1 MPRHQARGGERQP
14 RQRLLQDDEIARD
27 ANDNGQ
33 IVSRQRVSD
42 EVRRRREHFVAV
54 ALDCCPRWWI
64 SSADRP
70 LQHAEHDGATVS
82 RHDEFSDGR
91 ACAPSHRSSSA
102 WSLEHDQDN
111 IDCAGLSEEGAHTPA
126 SSWQN
131 STTFHTYTFKGPIEG
146 LSNSQSILPA
156 AHKAQA
162 QGQGGMGERACC
174 SEELRRARCGKGGW
188 LGTGFTK
195 SFTHTHKR
203 GQCAL
208 LLIALVQFALW
219 QPTDDLLICSSV
231 EGSLPDP
238 EQILLLGNILLAMG
252 QGAGQLPQMDIVEW
266 PPYPN
271 ARGDSDEVR
280 EFLATLIKAR
290 IDSKSAKTLLLMGDA
305 AAEWLLTS
313 DEKAATANGQV
324 SIFGQITALL
334 VPSLREMIEQPS
346 SKRKTWQTIRFLSPQ
361 RHVHKA
367 QP

>member
-1 MPRHQARGGERQP
+1 MANALHNQYLQTLGVVQYVPRDLPLVSIVAQP
-14 RQRLLQDDEIARD
+14 VVSTEVASSSDSLIDFD
-27 ANDNGQ
+27 AAPETISTSVSTPTNTSVNSQVSSTPESLEAMTKSMAELSNLNLDNKVKPG
-33 IVSRQRVSD
+33 IK
-42 EVRRRREHFVAV
+42 VAE
-54 ALDCCPRWWI
+54 PK
-64 SSADRP
+64 
-70 LQHAEHDGATVS
+70 QEQ
-82 RHDEFSDGR
+82 E
-91 ACAPSHRSSSA
+91 APS
-102 WSLEHDQDN
+102 
-111 IDCAGLSEEGAHTPA
+111 
-126 SSWQN
+126 
-131 STTFHTYTFKGPIEG
+131 
-146 LSNSQSILPA
+146 SIA
-156 AHKAQA
+156 VK
-162 QGQGGMGERACC
+162 
-174 SEELRRARCGKGGW
+174 
-188 LGTGFTK
+188 
-195 SFTHTHKR
+195 
-203 GQCAL
+203 
-208 LLIALVQFALW
+208 FALW

-305 AAEWLLTS
+305 AAEWLLTN

-334 VPSLREMIEQPS
+334 VPSLREMIKQPS

>member
-1 MPRHQARGGERQP
+1 MVNALHHQYLQTLGVVQYVPRDLPLVSIVAQP
-14 RQRLLQDDEIARD
+14 
-27 ANDNGQ
+27 
-33 IVSRQRVSD
+33 
-42 EVRRRREHFVAV
+42 FVAAEAV
-54 ALDCCPRWWI
+54 SSAASLINFDAAPETISTSVNTPI
-64 SSADRP
+64 SSSTPESLEAMTKSM
-70 LQHAEHDGATVS
+70 AELSNLNNKVKPGIKEAGP
-82 RHDEFSDGR
+82 RLEPE
-91 ACAPSHRSSSA
+91 APS
-102 WSLEHDQDN
+102 
-111 IDCAGLSEEGAHTPA
+111 
-126 SSWQN
+126 
-131 STTFHTYTFKGPIEG
+131 
-146 LSNSQSILPA
+146 SIA
-156 AHKAQA
+156 VK
-162 QGQGGMGERACC
+162 
-174 SEELRRARCGKGGW
+174 
-188 LGTGFTK
+188 
-195 SFTHTHKR
+195 
-203 GQCAL
+203 
-208 LLIALVQFALW
+208 FALW

>member
-1 MPRHQARGGERQP
+1 M
-14 RQRLLQDDEIARD
+14 
-27 ANDNGQ
+27 
-33 IVSRQRVSD
+33 
-42 EVRRRREHFVAV
+42 
-54 ALDCCPRWWI
+54 
-64 SSADRP
+64 
-70 LQHAEHDGATVS
+70 
-82 RHDEFSDGR
+82 
-91 ACAPSHRSSSA
+91 
-102 WSLEHDQDN
+102 
-111 IDCAGLSEEGAHTPA
+111 
-126 SSWQN
+126 
-131 STTFHTYTFKGPIEG
+131 
-146 LSNSQSILPA
+146 
-156 AHKAQA
+156 
-162 QGQGGMGERACC
+162 
-174 SEELRRARCGKGGW
+174 
-188 LGTGFTK
+188 
-195 SFTHTHKR
+195 
-203 GQCAL
+203 
-208 LLIALVQFALW
+208 
-219 QPTDDLLICSSV
+219 
-231 EGSLPDP
+231 PDP

>member
-1 MPRHQARGGERQP
+1 MANALHNQYLQTLGVVQYVPRDLPLVSIVAQP
-14 RQRLLQDDEIARD
+14 VVSTEVASSSDSLIDFD
-27 ANDNGQ
+27 AAPETISTSVNSQVSSTPESLEAMTKSMAELSNLNLDNKIKPG
-33 IVSRQRVSD
+33 IK
-42 EVRRRREHFVAV
+42 A
-54 ALDCCPRWWI
+54 
-64 SSADRP
+64 
-70 LQHAEHDGATVS
+70 AEPKQ
-82 RHDEFSDGR
+82 EQE
-91 ACAPSHRSSSA
+91 APS
-102 WSLEHDQDN
+102 
-111 IDCAGLSEEGAHTPA
+111 
-126 SSWQN
+126 
-131 STTFHTYTFKGPIEG
+131 
-146 LSNSQSILPA
+146 SIA
-156 AHKAQA
+156 VK
-162 QGQGGMGERACC
+162 
-174 SEELRRARCGKGGW
+174 
-188 LGTGFTK
+188 
-195 SFTHTHKR
+195 
-203 GQCAL
+203 
-208 LLIALVQFALW
+208 FALW
-219 QPTDDLLICSSV
+219 QPTDDVLICSSV

-305 AAEWLLTS
+305 AAEWLLTN

-346 SKRKTWQTIRFLSPQ
+346 NKRKTWQTIRFLSPQ

>member
-1 MPRHQARGGERQP
+1 VANALHNQYLQTLGVVQYVPRDLPLVSIVAQP
-14 RQRLLQDDEIARD
+14 VVSTEVASSSDSLIDFD
-27 ANDNGQ
+27 AAPETISTSVNSQVSSTPESLEAMTKSMAELSNLNLDNKVKPG
-33 IVSRQRVSD
+33 IK
-42 EVRRRREHFVAV
+42 VAE
-54 ALDCCPRWWI
+54 PK
-64 SSADRP
+64 
-70 LQHAEHDGATVS
+70 QEQ
-82 RHDEFSDGR
+82 E
-91 ACAPSHRSSSA
+91 APS
-102 WSLEHDQDN
+102 
-111 IDCAGLSEEGAHTPA
+111 
-126 SSWQN
+126 
-131 STTFHTYTFKGPIEG
+131 
-146 LSNSQSILPA
+146 SIA
-156 AHKAQA
+156 VK
-162 QGQGGMGERACC
+162 
-174 SEELRRARCGKGGW
+174 
-188 LGTGFTK
+188 
-195 SFTHTHKR
+195 
-203 GQCAL
+203 
-208 LLIALVQFALW
+208 FALW

-271 ARGDSDEVR
+271 ARGDSGEVR

-334 VPSLREMIEQPS
+334 VPSLREMIKQPS

>member
-1 MPRHQARGGERQP
+1 VANALHNQYLQTLGVVQYVPRDLP
-14 RQRLLQDDEIARD
+14 LVS
-27 ANDNGQ
+27 
-33 IVSRQRVSD
+33 IVAQTV
-42 EVRRRREHFVAV
+42 VATE
-54 ALDCCPRWWI
+54 AA
-64 SSADRP
+64 SSADSLIDFDAASETISASVSTSVNIQVSSAP
-70 LQHAEHDGATVS
+70 ESLEAMTKSMAELSNLNNKVKPGIKAA
-82 RHDEFSDGR
+82 EPKQEPE
-91 ACAPSHRSSSA
+91 APS
-102 WSLEHDQDN
+102 
-111 IDCAGLSEEGAHTPA
+111 
-126 SSWQN
+126 
-131 STTFHTYTFKGPIEG
+131 
-146 LSNSQSILPA
+146 SIA
-156 AHKAQA
+156 VK
-162 QGQGGMGERACC
+162 
-174 SEELRRARCGKGGW
+174 
-188 LGTGFTK
+188 
-195 SFTHTHKR
+195 
-203 GQCAL
+203 
-208 LLIALVQFALW
+208 FALW